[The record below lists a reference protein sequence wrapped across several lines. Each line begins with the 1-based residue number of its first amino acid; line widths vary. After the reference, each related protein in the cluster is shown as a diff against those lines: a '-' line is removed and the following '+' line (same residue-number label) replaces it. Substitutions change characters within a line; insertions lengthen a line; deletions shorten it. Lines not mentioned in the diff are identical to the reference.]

1 MKKSS
6 NIKRITALLL
16 AVVMLFLTS
25 CTDSKGSEESA
36 TGDSAEQ
43 ENFEI
48 YNETT
53 QTVKKSE
60 TVYVNLMPDGA
71 VREIT
76 VSDWLH
82 ADKGNVYINDITT
95 LKDFDISKGHAS
107 SISEKGEIVW
117 QAESSDIY
125 YEGKAVA
132 GLPVDISI
140 KYFLDEQ
147 EIAPKDL
154 AGKSGKVRM
163 EITMKNNMAYEVT
176 LDGQKHKMY
185 SPIAAVGGMMLP
197 YENFS
202 DIEVTNGMSVGG
214 GSYEMVVLTGA
225 PGINESLNLLNL
237 DIEGLEN
244 ISFSDTFT
252 VSATVTDF
260 VLNDA
265 YFAFMPLSSL
275 NIDVQLP
282 GSLEDVKGILT
293 ELQNI
298 QALLS
303 QVDPNN
309 VLTKFMSDS
318 EAVQEMLDMLQKGLK
333 VYNENE
339 KMLDTMTTLLTP
351 ENIETLS
358 EFLNSLDAEEMQS
371 LLNMMSNV
379 PGLQSMMDSLLNL
392 STSMEEVMPILES
405 FSAAMEDPEVAASLE
420 KLPET
425 LKTMAELMTFLNENK
440 ELLDVMTA
448 LMATEDVDRLTD
460 ILSGMSSGELNL
472 GNTDVSQLSEDAQ
485 EIINRMELWLSLDY
499 GIYTS
504 AYDYMETSCTFI
516 CKTDPIK

>member
-6 NIKRITALLL
+6 YIRKITALLL
-16 AVVMLFLTS
+16 AFVMLLLTS
-25 CTDSKGSEESA
+25 CSAADGAEESA
-36 TGDSAEQ
+36 TGDADQ
-43 ENFEI
+43 GNYEI

-53 QTVKKSE
+53 EVVKKSE
-60 TVYVNLMPDGA
+60 TVYVNLNNDGT
-71 VREIT
+71 VRNIT

-82 ADKGNVYINDITT
+82 ADRGSVYINDITT
-95 LKDFDISKGHAS
+95 LKDFDVSKGHAS
-107 SISEKGEIVW
+107 SVSENGEIVW
-117 QAESSDIY
+117 QSESSDIY
-125 YEGKAVA
+125 YEGKATD
-132 GLPVDISI
+132 GLPIDISI

-147 EIAPKDL
+147 EITPDKL
-154 AGKSGKVRM
+154 AGKNGNFRM
-163 EITMKNNMAYEVT
+163 EVSFKNNMAYEVT

-202 DIEVTNGMSVGG
+202 DIQVTNGMTVGG
-214 GSYEMVVLTGA
+214 GTYEMVVFTGA

-237 DIEGLEN
+237 NVEGLEN
-244 ISFSDTFT
+244 ISFSDSFS

-260 VLNDA
+260 ALGDA

-275 NIDVQLP
+275 NMDVELP
-282 GSLEDVKGILT
+282 DSLGDVKGLLT

-298 QALLS
+298 QALLA
-303 QVDPNN
+303 QIDPNN
-309 VLTKFMSDS
+309 VLGQFMSDS
-318 EAVQEMLDMLQKGLK
+318 EAVREMMDMLQKGLK

-339 KMLDTMTTLLTP
+339 KMLDTMSTILTP

-358 EFLNSLDAEEMQS
+358 EFLNSMDAEEMKS

-425 LKTMAELMTFLNENK
+425 LATMAELMTFLNENK

-448 LMATEDVDRLTD
+448 LMATEDVDRLSE
-460 ILSGMSSGELNL
+460 ILSGMSTGNLDL
-472 GNTDVSQLSEDAQ
+472 GNADVSQLSEDAQ
-485 EIINRMELWLSLDY
+485 EIINRMEIWLSLDY
-499 GIYTS
+499 GIYTK

-516 CKTDPIK
+516 CKTDPIA